1 MLRWDAVC
9 SNLLPSAAA
18 RRCRIAS
25 MSSVGLPP
33 GLDLSEEAIVR
44 NKNQR
49 FEGLKRAS
57 CWAAMADIPEDRLID
72 AGTLLGYM
80 RVVENDQNPFVVASA
95 YILAASTA
103 EETGLTEVLPRLRD
117 GVVWKLLQYSGETK
131 HNFRHIVK
139 FSFGDAWSLTL
150 HSQLMKAAWD
160 ARIGHELGWTRQR
173 RGSKFWYEDEAS
185 RRLRNL

>member
-1 MLRWDAVC
+1 MLRWHAVC

-25 MSSVGLPP
+25 MSSVCLPP
-33 GLDLSEEAIVR
+33 GLDLSEEAIFR

-49 FEGLKRAS
+49 FEELKRAS

-131 HNFRHIVK
+131 HNFRDIVK

-160 ARIGHELGWTRQR
+160 ARIGNELGWIRQR

-185 RRLRNL
+185 TRFRNL

>member
-1 MLRWDAVC
+1 
-9 SNLLPSAAA
+9 
-18 RRCRIAS
+18 

-33 GLDLSEEAIVR
+33 GLDLSDDAIYR
-44 NKNQR
+44 NKTQCYH
-49 FEGLKRAS
+49 GLKRAP

-131 HNFRHIVK
+131 QLPGHREVFFRRCVVPHVTLAADE
-139 FSFGDAWSLTL
+139 GSLG
-150 HSQLMKAAWD
+150 
-160 ARIGHELGWTRQR
+160 R
-173 RGSKFWYEDEAS
+173 
-185 RRLRNL
+185 

>member
-1 MLRWDAVC
+1 
-9 SNLLPSAAA
+9 
-18 RRCRIAS
+18 
-25 MSSVGLPP
+25 
-33 GLDLSEEAIVR
+33 
-44 NKNQR
+44 
-49 FEGLKRAS
+49 
-57 CWAAMADIPEDRLID
+57 MADIPEDRLID

-131 HNFRHIVK
+131 HNFRDIVK

-160 ARIGHELGWTRQR
+160 AMIGKSLGGPDNDGGRNSGMR
-173 RGSKFWYEDEAS
+173 M
-185 RRLRNL
+185 RLRRDSEISEGRLAPTAVVQMVVARRHR